1 MGARPANAWT
11 GGGIVLLSL
20 DRIWRLIATGFAFAL
35 IFGGGALAALT
46 ILPVIAGLGR
56 SGSKHA
62 RKAQYAIQGFL
73 RFYVSLLQGLGLI
86 KLSINDIDRLTAIKG
101 HLVIANHPT
110 LLDVVLLMAFIPRVQ
125 CIVKHELWS
134 SRYLGGVVRLAGY
147 IPNNLEPEALLDAC
161 RNSLDIGDNLLIFPE
176 GTRTRPGAALHFHRG
191 FANIALL
198 AKARIQLITIFCN
211 PLTLTKGEPWWRI
224 PLRRPH
230 FRIAVGDE
238 LDAKRLLD
246 DQSRSHAARA
256 LVRHIEN
263 YYGEQLATG

>member
-1 MGARPANAWT
+1 MSVWP
-11 GGGIVLLSL
+11 GGGVVLLSL
-20 DRIWRLIATGFAFAL
+20 DRGWRLIATGFAFAL

-46 ILPVIAGLGR
+46 ILPVIGGLSL
-56 SGSKHA
+56 SGSNGT
-62 RKAQYAIQGFL
+62 RNAQRTIQGFF
-73 RFYVSLLQGLGLI
+73 RFYVSMLQTLGLI
-86 KLSINDIDRLTAIKG
+86 RLSVDSIDRLATIKG

-125 CIVKHELWS
+125 CIVKHELWN
-134 SRYLGGVVRLAGY
+134 SRYLGGVVRMAGY
-147 IPNNLEPEALLDAC
+147 IPNNLEPEALLNAC
-161 RNSLDIGDNLLIFPE
+161 RRSIDLGDNLLIFPE
-176 GTRTRPGAALHFHRG
+176 GTRTRPGEALHFHRG

-198 AKARIQLITIFCN
+198 TKARIQLITISCN

-230 FRIAVGDE
+230 FKIAVGDS
-238 LDAKRLLD
+238 LDSKRLLD
-246 DQSRSHAARA
+246 EQSRSLAARA